1 VKARAHLGRAGAAGY
16 LSVHARNPCGIT
28 ADIIPMLTPFLRLVL
43 SALVLTCSGVAAV
56 ALRAETT
63 AYASA
68 TASDL
73 ARILMIPGIIAV
85 MRDEGLEYGASLED
99 EMFPDRGGPAW
110 EATVAL
116 VYDEPTMLTR
126 FQTAFAATLK
136 DDPDTVATVAAWF
149 DTPLG
154 QRILTLEIE
163 ARRALMDKSVEEAAR
178 QRAEE
183 MAADDDPRMTVLR
196 DFATANDLIEQ
207 NVQGALNA
215 NLGFYQGMAQAG
227 AFGDDMTED
236 QMLSDVWGQEPDIR
250 KETEDW
256 LYPFL
261 ALAYGPLSDADLQGY
276 TDFSRTPAGRKMNI
290 ALFFAFDAVFVQ
302 ISRDLGRAV
311 ARQMTG
317 DDI

>member
-1 VKARAHLGRAGAAGY
+1 
-16 LSVHARNPCGIT
+16 
-28 ADIIPMLTPFLRLVL
+28 MQTPILRLVL
-43 SALVLTCSGVAAV
+43 SALLLTAPALAPSPVAA
-56 ALRAETT
+56 ET
-63 AYASA
+63 SVRVA
-68 TASDL
+68 TADDL
-73 ARILMIPGIIAV
+73 HRILMIPGIIAV
-85 MRDEGLEYGASLED
+85 MREEGLEYGASLEE
-99 EMFPDRGGPAW
+99 EMFPDQGGPAW
-110 EATVAL
+110 AATVAL
-116 VYDEPTMLTR
+116 VYDEPTMLAR
-126 FQTAFAATLK
+126 FQTAFAAALK
-136 DDPDTVATVAAWF
+136 DDPGTVATVAAWF

-183 MAADDDPRMTVLR
+183 MQAAEDPRMVAIT

-215 NLGFYQGMAQAG
+215 NLGFYQGMARAG
-227 AFGDDMTED
+227 AFGGDMTED
-236 QMLSDVWGQEPDIR
+236 QMLSDVWGQEAEIR
-250 KETEDW
+250 TETEDW

-261 ALAYGPLSDADLQGY
+261 ALAYGPLSDADLQAY
-276 TDFSRTPAGRKMNI
+276 TDFSNTPAGKKMNM
-290 ALFFAFDAVFVQ
+290 ALFTAFDAVFVQ